1 MRKELETN
9 INSLELKIAKAS
21 KTVSKNLG
29 DIFLIAV
36 SKKKNIEHIRTAVL
50 ICSMFFFFD
59 TAIKKMSPRFLD
71 TVLLALAILS
81 SRELIFVSNSFRIR
95 FLVED
100 QNPCL

>member
-36 SKKKNIEHIRTAVL
+36 SKKKNIEHIRTAQN
-50 ICSMFFFFD
+50 
-59 TAIKKMSPRFLD
+59 
-71 TVLLALAILS
+71 LA
-81 SRELIFVSNSFRIR
+81 
-95 FLVED
+95 
-100 QNPCL
+100 